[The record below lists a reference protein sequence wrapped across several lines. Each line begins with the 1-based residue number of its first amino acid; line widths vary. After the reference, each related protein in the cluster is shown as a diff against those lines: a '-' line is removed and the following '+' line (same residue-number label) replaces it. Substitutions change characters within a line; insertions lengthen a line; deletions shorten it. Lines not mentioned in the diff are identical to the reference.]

1 MVTPSS
7 QSKGQ
12 EQEGNTPGKK
22 RDSSEIE
29 DSNNGTC
36 NSSDMKKPRIVAG
49 EEIIEG
55 DEDNRQAP
63 SHSPAKGQM
72 EEIKARIKRY
82 LEVMSVGQ
90 SRSTYIVINSVLSVL
105 LLHVYEI
112 RELSMFWLFQ
122 TSTKTTSLFSG
133 EQKPEVRRGRADGQK
148 SSRKLPRV

>member
-29 DSNNGTC
+29 DSNNGTS
-36 NSSDMKKPRIVAG
+36 NNSDMKKPRIVAG

-82 LEVMSVGQ
+82 LEVMSVG
-90 SRSTYIVINSVLSVL
+90 
-105 LLHVYEI
+105 
-112 RELSMFWLFQ
+112 
-122 TSTKTTSLFSG
+122 
-133 EQKPEVRRGRADGQK
+133 
-148 SSRKLPRV
+148 

>member
-29 DSNNGTC
+29 DNGTC

>member
-29 DSNNGTC
+29 DNGTC
-36 NSSDMKKPRIVAG
+36 NSSDMKKPRMVAG

-82 LEVMSVGQ
+82 LEVMSVG
-90 SRSTYIVINSVLSVL
+90 
-105 LLHVYEI
+105 
-112 RELSMFWLFQ
+112 
-122 TSTKTTSLFSG
+122 
-133 EQKPEVRRGRADGQK
+133 
-148 SSRKLPRV
+148 